1 MPLKNRYMKFIKLVF
16 VFLVAL
22 KVQAKTAPVNVYIVS
37 DRYEMAK
44 SELQNLATTVL
55 NSKDIKVSKF
65 DVFQSCMDQRFPDLW
80 VINKSSVNYYPS
92 KLDCNYEACA
102 MLSNFIK
109 DKSTEKTKLFY
120 GEGEFKCNI
129 QSFGIESAPFAST
142 ASGLLSKI
150 TDEIQVNKSLGK
162 ELTLVFYMPASK
174 SITAPSVTFD
184 VASLEL
190 KKGESVQLKP
200 STVDNSLKYSWQPA
214 TGLKDVN
221 TAITNAQPLETTD
234 YTLTAENSLGC
245 KSAPATIKV
254 VVTKT
259 CTDNYAKCEILYNID
274 DHLYQTVMGDAS
286 RWKMASTQP
295 GSLRYYLVCNP
306 NCGEVFTVTLLNA
319 SGGTVWEREYT
330 RKQVESGQKL
340 HKDHKGKFI
349 FIVDLENL
357 SNFETLPFYK
367 FRIATKDEDGNV
379 YPTYTSPPTKFVDC
393 GFAE

>member
-1 MPLKNRYMKFIKLVF
+1 MKFYSILF
-16 VFLVAL
+16 VFLFTHTL
-22 KVQAKTAPVNVYIVS
+22 QAKTAPVNVYIVS
-37 DRYEMAK
+37 DRFEMAK
-44 SELQNLATTVL
+44 IEFQTMATTIL
-55 NSKDIKVSKF
+55 NSKEIKVSKF
-65 DVFQSCMDQRFPDLW
+65 DVFQSCMDQRFPDSWL
-80 VINKSSVNYYPS
+80 INKMSVNYYPN
-92 KLDCNYEACA
+92 KLDCNYEACV

-109 DKSTEKTKLFY
+109 DKSTEKTKFFY

-129 QSFGIESAPFAST
+129 QSFGIESAPFTST
-142 ASGLLSKI
+142 ANGILSKI
-150 TDEIQVNKSLGK
+150 KDEIQINKSLGR

-184 VASLEL
+184 LATLEI

-200 STVDNSLKYSWQPA
+200 SSVDNSLKYSWQPA

-221 TAITNAQPLETTD
+221 TAITSAQPLETTD

-245 KSAPATIKV
+245 KSVPATVKV

-259 CTDNYAKCEILYNID
+259 CSDNYAKCEILYSID
-274 DHLYQTVMGDAS
+274 DHLYQTVLGDAT

-306 NCGEVFTVTLLNA
+306 NCGEAFTVTLLNT
-319 SGGTVWEREYT
+319 SGGIVWEKEYT

-349 FIVDLENL
+349 FIVDLESL

-379 YPTYTSPPTKFVDC
+379 YPTYTSPLTKFVDC

>member
-1 MPLKNRYMKFIKLVF
+1 MKFHSILF
-16 VFLVAL
+16 VLLFAHTL
-22 KVQAKTAPVNVYIVS
+22 QAKTAPVNVYIVS
-37 DRYEMAK
+37 DRFEMTK
-44 SELQNLATTVL
+44 IEFQTMATTIL
-55 NSKDIKVSKF
+55 NSKEIKVSKF
-65 DVFQSCMDQRFPDLW
+65 DVFQSCMDQRFPDSWLL
-80 VINKSSVNYYPS
+80 NKVSVNYYPN
-92 KLDCNYEACA
+92 KLDCNYEACV

-129 QSFGIESAPFAST
+129 QSFGIESAPFTST
-142 ASGLLSKI
+142 ANGILSKI
-150 TDEIQVNKSLGK
+150 TDEIQINKSLGK

-184 VASLEL
+184 LATLEI

-200 STVDNSLKYSWQPA
+200 SSVDNSLKYSWQPA

-221 TAITNAQPLETTD
+221 TAITSAQPLETTD

-245 KSAPATIKV
+245 KSAPATVKV
-254 VVTKT
+254 VVAKT
-259 CTDNYAKCEILYNID
+259 CTDNYAKCEILYTID
-274 DHLYQTVMGDAS
+274 DHLYQTVLGDAT

-306 NCGEVFTVTLLNA
+306 NCGEAFTVTLLNT
-319 SGGTVWEREYT
+319 SGGIVWEKEYT

-349 FIVDLENL
+349 FIVDLESL

-379 YPTYTSPPTKFVDC
+379 YPTYTSPLTKFVDC